1 MSICLCDVVEH
12 PEQLDRYY
20 TSKGISSNADKIK
33 CLTEDMGIL
42 STRCE
47 EEETEAEV
55 LEGLQELAVLGYWRN
70 LP

>member
-1 MSICLCDVVEH
+1 MSIALCDVVER

-20 TSKGISSNADKIK
+20 AYRGVNSDADKIK

-47 EEETEAEV
+47 EEETESEV

>member
-1 MSICLCDVVEH
+1 MSITLCDVVEK
-12 PEQLDRYY
+12 PDRLKEYY
-20 TSKGISSNADKIK
+20 TSKGISSDAEKIK

-47 EEETEAEV
+47 GEETQAEV
-55 LEGLQELAVLGYWRN
+55 LEGLQELAVLGYWRD